1 MPEKL
6 FTAHD
11 IAHDEPYFEDA
22 NIKVFAQENAHFYF
36 RRKPSKGQ
44 AQIIFIPI

>member
-1 MPEKL
+1 MTL
-6 FTAHD
+6 LTMSL
-11 IAHDEPYFEDA
+11 IFEDA

-36 RRKPSKGQ
+36 RRKPSREQ